1 MSSQNDMLK
10 KDILDVLSKQMSGGG
25 DTREA
30 YKSSNVPKT
39 YFGLG
44 GAKKPAKKEK
54 DELKNQQ
61 ELYGE
66 YLDAVMYNINKYLKG
81 AFKTEDEL
89 EEAIEENKKDYF
101 ELSDRVNTPSN
112 NEPIAQSPK
121 NKKKIVVLK
130 KLVDKQKKEAK
141 QQNKKAKAPKKNPA
155 KQPKKSATK
164 KQRIDPLH
172 QVSKEDS
179 KKSKS
184 VKKPAP
190 KKQAKTA
197 SPISV
202 SKTGKITKQ
211 NPWIEHVKQYRF
223 NNNVEGMSVAQVNK
237 EAKKTYTPVSKAK
250 KAPAKPPA
258 NQQPDFF
265 DKRPNPTELVKLSK
279 PKKAVK
285 ITALTPPK
293 KKPKF
298 KVVDSLEKRILDFV
312 GDKSQLTDKE
322 LEDKLLLVVA
332 EKQLENMKPKKKQPK
347 KKAPPKKKE
356 LTDEQLENRII
367 SIVAELEK
375 EQEKKKPKRKFNVVK
390 KLPAKIKRKFKV
402 VDSLEKRIIDFVG
415 EKSQLTDKE
424 LEDKILLIVAEQ
436 QLENMKPRKCPPNK
450 ELNPKTN
457 RCKKVVKKRNV
468 KGKSPWLKF
477 LDKFRAENPQIKGK
491 DVMKQAS
498 IAYKD
503 VIVPHF
509 VDSESEDELPAPP
522 DKLLDEDYAK
532 TLPAPEDNKFN
543 PPPRPF
549 FKAKDGLIQIP
560 EKTQN
565 QILADVLDSYDNFNA
580 EFEKVANSD
589 MVRSFKQQEFN
600 KIMDRAF
607 EFNEK
612 ILTTL
617 NKSLDPLS
625 RKRAEDAFNH
635 TRMSF
640 TEGYKNLKSGHD
652 QVEFSDYEDDEF
664 VQKII
669 DEELEYDPTALDN
682 YSAVRDEDNRRQ
694 EEERE
699 PVITEQVNLSSKDNL
714 PIELQVDIIEEG
726 DGEMNENDAVKLYQ
740 EVANFD
746 ENIQR
751 ELVESEDRDRKEKE
765 KIEGF
770 YYEEFNKLEK
780 ERKLERAL
788 KKIRERK
795 QQYERNRIELT
806 EFDYAEEFNEDDLDE
821 ILDEVNYNY
830 FSDDELEWDY
840 DDLDFIHSDEEITYD
855 TMLNVIDEEEENDLQ
870 YSRKPSLYPNNV
882 LADENSIQP
891 TSLEN
896 SNMLPR
902 VSLADIR
909 ELKKSAP
916 RLPTIIEED
925 EEEKKP
931 KRKRPINLR
940 LYQEFLKLMRKND
953 PSLSREDITALWKSN
968 KDAYIDMLMDIVDL
982 SGGNLLND
990 EHYFNAFRNIGGVML
1005 GGAFSGTG
1013 NTMYQMKHQ
1022 SPKFDRS
1029 VYDKVNNPYGIGKTH
1044 AEQAPRLPTTES
1056 NKSSVEQDLDDD
1068 DYIDME
1074 DLSDPRA
1081 WGKTFENIGTGVY
1094 EGLKDV
1100 YKVLSPLSWLP

>member
-30 YKSSNVPKT
+30 YQSSNVPKT
-39 YFGLG
+39 KFGLG
-44 GAKKPAKKEK
+44 GAKKPKKVLSDFEKKEK
-54 DELKNQQ
+54 AL
-61 ELYGE
+61 
-66 YLDAVMYNINKYLKG
+66 LDKLDFTGFDDVVKD
-81 AFKTEDEL
+81 AFTKDEL
-89 EEAIEENKKDYF
+89 EQLTKK
-101 ELSDRVNTPSN
+101 P
-112 NEPIAQSPK
+112 A
-121 NKKKIVVLK
+121 KKSG
-130 KLVDKQKKEAK
+130 
-141 QQNKKAKAPKKNPA
+141 KKNPA
-155 KQPKKSATK
+155 KQPKKDANP
-164 KQRIDPLH
+164 RIDPLH
-172 QVSKEDS
+172 QVSKEDA

-184 VKKPAP
+184 VKKPDANCNSAKNNAQSVMRFYNIHDGKIKNSDFKSKKDFNETIMKLVDMVDDVRCDAYDKSIMKEALELYNKKNPSKKPATHKMPDGSIHTGKTHTKDSKVVKPAP
-190 KKQAKTA
+190 KKQAKTT
-197 SPISV
+197 SPVSV

-211 NPWIEHVKQYRF
+211 NPWIEYVKQYSKDNNISYTEAVKLAGPSYKAQKKATTNPKNKIRKF
-223 NNNVEGMSVAQVNK
+223 NVVKKLPNK
-237 EAKKTYTPVSKAK
+237 EVDDI
-250 KAPAKPPA
+250 AKPK
-258 NQQPDFF
+258 N
-265 DKRPNPTELVKLSK
+265 
-279 PKKAVK
+279 K
-285 ITALTPPK
+285 IR
-293 KKPKF
+293 KF
-298 KVVDSLEKRILDFV
+298 KVVDSLEKRILD
-312 GDKSQLTDKE
+312 
-322 LEDKLLLVVA
+322 
-332 EKQLENMKPKKKQPK
+332 
-347 KKAPPKKKE
+347 
-356 LTDEQLENRII
+356 
-367 SIVAELEK
+367 IVE
-375 EQEKKKPKRKFNVVK
+375 
-390 KLPAKIKRKFKV
+390 
-402 VDSLEKRIIDFVG
+402 

-436 QLENMKPRKCPPNK
+436 QFENMKPRKCPPNK

-503 VIVPHF
+503 VIVPHP
-509 VDSESEDELPAPP
+509 VDSESEDELPPPP

-669 DEELEYDPTALDN
+669 DEELEYDPTALDK
-682 YSAVRDEDNRRQ
+682 YSAIRDEDNRRQ

-714 PIELQVDIIEEG
+714 PIELQVDVIEEG
-726 DGEMNENDAVKLYQ
+726 DGEMNENDAIKLYQ
-740 EVANFD
+740 EIENFD
-746 ENIQR
+746 ENIER
-751 ELVESEDRDRKEKE
+751 ELLESEERDRKEKE

-806 EFDYAEEFNEDDLDE
+806 EFEDAEEFDEDDLDE

-830 FSDDELEWDY
+830 FSDDELEWD
-840 DDLDFIHSDEEITYD
+840 DADLDFIQSDEEITYD
-855 TMLNVIDEEEENDLQ
+855 TMLNIIDEEEENDLQ

-891 TSLEN
+891 TSLDN

-902 VSLADIR
+902 VSRADIR

-931 KRKRPINLR
+931 TRKRPINLR

-953 PSLSREDITALWKSN
+953 PSLSRDDITALWKSN
-968 KDAYIDMLMDIVDL
+968 KNAYIDMLMDVVDL

-1022 SPKFDRS
+1022 APKFDRS

-1056 NKSSVEQDLDDD
+1056 NKSSVEQDLEPFKPDWTKGQFVDDEG
-1068 DYIDME
+1068 IDMT

-1094 EGLKDV
+1094 KGLKSV
-1100 YKVLSPLSWLP
+1100 AKILSPLSWLP